1 MLVVLLLLASTACR
15 RPPSDEAERSAEVTP
30 ESSPAPAAGGAG
42 EPAMPPLPTPTD
54 RAMLTVQGQSVRL
67 GPDEARAVRAAL
79 VASIEASSVPYKAEL
94 LAQTKDAP
102 IDFEADLVRIGLWI
116 LSAPDGSMQLMYRE
130 PSDAPA
136 SFFYRAKVE
145 NHAGRW
151 EVLNLTR
158 GELRRRR

>member
-1 MLVVLLLLASTACR
+1 
-15 RPPSDEAERSAEVTP
+15 
-30 ESSPAPAAGGAG
+30 
-42 EPAMPPLPTPTD
+42 MPPLPTPTD

-79 VASIEASSVPYKAEL
+79 LASIEASSVPYKAEL

-116 LSAPDGSMQLMYRE
+116 LSAPDGSMQLLYRE
-130 PSDAPA
+130 PSDAPV
-136 SFFYRAKVE
+136 SFFYRATVE

>member
-1 MLVVLLLLASTACR
+1 MLAVLLLLSIPACR
-15 RPPSDEAERSAEVTP
+15 RPPSADAERSAEVAP
-30 ESSPAPAAGGAG
+30 PSSSASSTGSAG

-54 RAMLTVQGQSVRL
+54 HALLTVQGQSVHL
-67 GPDEARAVRAAL
+67 GPDQARAVRAAL
-79 VASIEASSVPYKAEL
+79 VASIAASSVPYKEEL

-102 IDFEADLVRIGLWI
+102 IDFEPDLVRIGLWI

-130 PSDAPA
+130 PSDAPV

-145 NHAGRW
+145 DHAGRW
-151 EVLNLTR
+151 EVLDLTR